1 MKKVRINELAR
12 ELEVKAHEILDH
24 LPGLGVTEK
33 KTHSSSIDEDVAI
46 KLRRLFGQDV
56 PDLPPEPETPAAAPQ
71 ESQPVAMETPHA
83 PEAAPGGPAAESPAA
98 PAVEEKVPEP
108 VAGKPLIEHP
118 PVRPAHPIRPP
129 LAGSSPALGAVPAAS
144 APPRMAPA
152 PPAAV
157 IAPGRPSPPA
167 ARPIPPAR
175 PGQVLS
181 GPRQPM
187 PAGVNEPLSPSAPIY
202 NRSGMARGPATPPP
216 AAGTATPS
224 GPGAPMPAAPRQ
236 PGRPLAGQPVARP
249 VVPPARIWQPG

>member
-167 ARPIPPAR
+167 ARPIPPRVPGRRFPDLASRCPRASTNLYLRRLPFTIGAAWRAVQPRRHRPPVRRLLAVPAR
-175 PGQVLS
+175 PCRP
-181 GPRQPM
+181 PRGNPD
-187 PAGVNEPLSPSAPIY
+187 ARSPVS
-202 NRSGMARGPATPPP
+202 R
-216 AAGTATPS
+216 
-224 GPGAPMPAAPRQ
+224 
-236 PGRPLAGQPVARP
+236 
-249 VVPPARIWQPG
+249 